1 MQADVNSPFF
11 SVHTPT
17 YKRVGYLRKLWE
29 ALCNQ
34 TYKNFEWIVA
44 DDGSNDGTL
53 ELLKELKKQ
62 SPFPVTIIAASKR
75 VGKTV
80 LDNSAIKIA
89 KGEIFIWNDSD
100 DVLLPDTLE
109 SICNAWNEISPAER
123 KAYCGITALCE
134 ENGRI
139 IESPLPFAT
148 PFDTTWIDLKY
159 KYKVTGDLFYT
170 CRIDVLRSYLPPEV
184 DFYMA
189 ESAYRIP
196 IASKYKTRIIDKVA
210 TVKEYKSSNCISFSG
225 KMEYCRGYL
234 YAMSICWRVLSNEN
248 QFGLSTVTLKERA
261 NYFRY
266 AIHGDLGMTKAYS
279 MFPSRASFLLTILVL
294 PFAFVLALKDKAQGK
309 VFKTHLEFNNT
320 IESSTI
326 SYL

>member
-1 MQADVNSPFF
+1 MQANVNSPFF

-44 DDGSNDGTL
+44 DDGSGDGTL

-75 VGKTV
+75 VGKIV
-80 LDNSAIKIA
+80 LDNSAIKKA
-89 KGEIFIWNDSD
+89 RGEIFIWNDSD
-100 DVLLPDTLE
+100 DVLLPDALE
-109 SICNAWNEISPAER
+109 LIYNAWNEIPPTER
-123 KAYCGITALCE
+123 EGFCGITALCE

-139 IESPLPFAT
+139 IESPLPFTT

-159 KYKVTGDLFYT
+159 KYKITGDLFYT
-170 CRIDVLRSYLPPEV
+170 CRIDILRSYLPPEV
-184 DFYMA
+184 DFYLA
-189 ESAYRIP
+189 ESSFRIP
-196 IASKYKTRIIDKVA
+196 ISVKYKTRIINRVA
-210 TVKEYKSSNCISFSG
+210 TKKEYKSTHCISFSG
-225 KMEYCRGYL
+225 KMEYCLGYL
-234 YAMSICWRVLSNEN
+234 YAMSICWSVLSKEK
-248 QFGLSTVTLKERA
+248 QFGLSTVSLKDRV

-266 AIHGDLGMTKAYS
+266 AIHGDLNITKAFS
-279 MFPSRASFLLTILVL
+279 MLPSKTAVLFLPLSFIL
-294 PFAFVLALKDKAQGK
+294 AMKDKVQGK
-309 VFKTHLEFNNT
+309 VGKTHLEFNRA
-320 IESSTI
+320 IKSSKI